1 MKEHV
6 LLQVGFGDEALAA
19 YPALAPVTGIAGS
32 GSGRVCER
40 DFDRRTGWGSG
51 SGRDNRMVLPERR
64 N

>member
-1 MKEHV
+1 M

-40 DFDRRTGWGSG
+40 DFDRRTGRGSG